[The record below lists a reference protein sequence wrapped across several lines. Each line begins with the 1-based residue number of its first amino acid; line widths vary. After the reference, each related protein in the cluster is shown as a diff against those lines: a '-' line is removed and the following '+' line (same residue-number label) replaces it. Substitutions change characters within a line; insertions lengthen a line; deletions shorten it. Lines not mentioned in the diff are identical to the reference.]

1 MLEGSSALLEEWTEQ
16 LRARWAGH
24 PAGASA
30 GGSIG
35 GAWLDGDAAQAVAV
49 TRRWP
54 RTSPATST
62 RMARGPGPG
71 CACSWTGSAA
81 TPAPARTT
89 PAPTKTAA
97 FGRTAPTPAT
107 PASASSARARPARTP
122 PRRGKPSRLSLI
134 SSGVC
139 QALDHAAGVR
149 SAAPAPGFSSNDGAL
164 MPLGRP
170 RCSIVVVTAAGR
182 TAVPGCGA
190 GAWGSRGMRES
201 RGGGG
206 RGGGRRGRRSA
217 GGVGMVLGKHGLA
230 WNQLCD
236 SLHRARD
243 QRQSRRPIVGPGR
256 AGVVPA
262 ASAARCPGAPYG
274 TQTRMKSRPGVS
286 CWLRIVGSDGLRLVP
301 GTPPAPPSDPAGWL
315 HARVATDAMDWTPRP
330 RASACLKEVS
340 ADPPG
345 LT

>member
-1 MLEGSSALLEEWTEQ
+1 MPEASPRSHGMQRLVTAGLLPERAGQPVAHISLADMLMLEGSSALLEEWTEQ

-170 RCSIVVVTAAGR
+170 RCSIVVVAAAGR

-201 RGGGG
+201 RGGGRPG
-206 RGGGRRGRRSA
+206 AAVGRGRRHGLGEARTGLEPVVRQPPSSA
-217 GGVGMVLGKHGLA
+217 RSTAKPATYCRARAGWRRSCGVGSSVSGCAIRHPDPDEEPPRRVVLVT
-230 WNQLCD
+230 D
-236 SLHRARD
+236 
-243 QRQSRRPIVGPGR
+243 RR
-256 AGVVPA
+256 
-262 ASAARCPGAPYG
+262 
-274 TQTRMKSRPGVS
+274 
-286 CWLRIVGSDGLRLVP
+286 L
-301 GTPPAPPSDPAGWL
+301 
-315 HARVATDAMDWTPRP
+315 
-330 RASACLKEVS
+330 
-340 ADPPG
+340 
-345 LT
+345 